1 MTSIAAIKRLSPQ
14 EADTK
19 RPVRLRAVVTQ
30 TNPAT
35 SDLFVQD
42 DSEGVYLSPSEHAK
56 SITRG
61 DRVEIAG
68 VTGSGTFAPIVIPN
82 EIRLIEHGELPG
94 AERIT
99 YAETLMEMGY
109 DARFVEIEGVIS
121 HLSADSN
128 ATAMAVMLPDGLV
141 TVTFEGDVSKQ
152 LPADLL
158 GARVRCTGIS
168 APRHDQQRQ
177 ATEPHLCGSLQ
188 QELRVLPTG
197 RVNLDAV
204 PKTPIGEMTRPESV
218 SAGSHLS
225 RIEGTVTAA
234 LSDRIFYLQDDSGG
248 ILVRSLQQVVYEPG
262 TRLDLLGFP
271 LDEDDG
277 VAFGLG
283 VARSVP
289 GGDVPPPI
297 PLTLEM
303 LAEGTHHQ
311 RRVGFEAQVL
321 RYAMDDNAGMA
332 EIVLS
337 YGPEIL
343 LARVPRKHSD
353 FRNLDNG
360 CRVSISG
367 VLARYVHPD
376 QNEQSNIIYT
386 AMPGDLLIIAAPPF
400 DPIHISLI
408 ALALVGTGAAIALT
422 WSVMLRRRV
431 RVRTAELQTSQ
442 ERAKAMLDALPDL
455 MFRVDREGRILEYHS
470 ASQNQLYV
478 SPSVFMGKKFRD
490 VLPEDAASIL
500 MNALD
505 EAVARG
511 VHRGAAYSLPMPT
524 GPAWYEL
531 SIAAMGSSTQPD
543 CQFIVLVR
551 DITARKR
558 YESEI
563 QQAREA
569 AESADRAKSLFLAN
583 MSHEIRT
590 PMNGVLG
597 IAGLLMETPLTP
609 EQQRYARM
617 IRSSGEALLTL
628 INDILDFSKIEA
640 GKLELEI
647 VEFDL
652 LELLEDFAAPLVVRA
667 KSKGLKFSCEAEPDV
682 PSQLRGDP
690 GRLRQIL
697 TNLCGNAIKFTEQ
710 GKVSVHASLMSET
723 EADAVV
729 RFAIRDTG
737 IGISDEQQ
745 KRLFH
750 KFSQA
755 DTSTARQFGG
765 TGLGL
770 AISKQLVELMSGEIG
785 VGSVVDEGSE
795 FWFTVQ
801 MGKSALSQ
809 LPAGGTIEPPGTT
822 RSARGVV
829 PAVRRQGAR
838 VLVAEDNIV
847 NQEVAL
853 GILRKL
859 GLRADAV
866 ADGTEA
872 IEALKTLPY
881 DLVLMDI
888 QMPEMDGLEAT
899 RIIRD
904 PRSTVLDHQIPVIAM
919 TAAAMQDDRER
930 CLEAGMNGYIS
941 KPVSPLAL
949 VEALNS
955 CLAE

>member
-1 MTSIAAIKRLSPQ
+1 VAAIKRLTPQ
-14 EADTK
+14 QADSEL
-19 RPVRLRAVVTQ
+19 PVRLRAVVTQ
-30 TNPAT
+30 VNPAA

-42 DSEGVYLSPSEHAK
+42 DTGGVYLSPSEHAK
-56 SITRG
+56 SIVAG
-61 DRVEIAG
+61 DCVDIEG
-68 VTGSGTFAPIVIPN
+68 VTNPGTFAPLVVPS
-82 EIRLIEHGELPG
+82 EIRLIEHGDLPI
-94 AERIT
+94 AERVA

-109 DARFVEIEGVIS
+109 DARFVEIEGVVFDFS
-121 HLSADSN
+121 
-128 ATAMAVMLPDGLV
+128 ATAALTVVTVMLPDGLV
-141 TVTFEGDVSKQ
+141 SVTFEGDVNKQ
-152 LPADLL
+152 LPADLR

-168 APRHDQQRQ
+168 APLHDEQRQ
-177 ATEPHLCGSLQ
+177 ATAPRLCCSLQ
-188 QELRVLPTG
+188 QEFRVLQTG
-197 RVNLDAV
+197 RVDLDAV
-204 PKTPIGEMTRPESV
+204 PITPIVQLTRPESV
-218 SAGSHLS
+218 SSGSRLS
-225 RIEGTVTAA
+225 RIRGTITAA
-234 LSDRIFYLQDDSGG
+234 LSDRIFYLQDDTGG
-248 ILVRSLQQVVYEPG
+248 ILVRSIPHVGLEPG
-262 TRLDLLGFP
+262 RQLDLLGFP
-271 LDEDDG
+271 LDEEYG

-283 VARSVP
+283 ALRSSERA
-289 GGDVPPPI
+289 DVPPPI

-321 RYAMDDNAGMA
+321 RYAMDDTAGMA

-478 SPSVFMGKKFRD
+478 SPSVFMGKTFRD

-500 MNALD
+500 VNALD

-543 CQFIVLVR
+543 CQFIVLAR

-617 IRSSGEALLTL
+617 IRSSGEALLKL

-647 VEFDL
+647 VEFDF

-667 KSKGLKFSCEAEPDV
+667 KSKGLQFSCEAEPNV
-682 PSQLRGDP
+682 PSRLRGDP

-710 GKVSVHASLMSET
+710 GQVSVHASLVSES

-829 PAVRRQGAR
+829 PAVRRKGAR
-838 VLVAEDNIV
+838 VLVAEDNLV
-847 NQEVAL
+847 NREVAL

-904 PRSTVLDHQIPVIAM
+904 PRSNVLDHQIPVIAM
-919 TAAAMQDDRER
+919 TAAAMRDDRER

-941 KPVSPLAL
+941 KPVSPRAL